1 MLKYYNVQ
9 IKYIQISIAKWVI
22 FNFSKKNVIE
32 NTYSCI
38 HIINNLSPQTEIKN
52 LI

>member
-32 NTYSCI
+32 NTYSCT
-38 HIINNLSPQTEIKN
+38 IINNLSPQTEIKN